1 MKKLISLIA
10 ALSIAGAMHAD
21 DYTLYIVAN
30 STTNYTLA
38 KVQKITFENGNV
50 VVNMKD
56 GTKQSTAISAVSRIY
71 FDIAAAFE
79 GEDVNQDG
87 SVDTQDVLAIYEFM
101 QNYTDG
107 ATIGNEDVNQ
117 DGTVDTQ
124 DVLQVYEH
132 MQNN

>member
-30 STTNYTLA
+30 STTNYALN
-38 KVQKITFENGNV
+38 KVQKITFEDGSV

-71 FDIAAAFE
+71 FDIATFAT
-79 GEDVNQDG
+79 EDVNQDG
-87 SVDTQDVLAIYEFM
+87 EVDTQDVLAIYEFM
-101 QNYTDG
+101 QNYTEG
-107 ATIGNEDVNQ
+107 ATIGKEDVNQ
-117 DGTVDTQ
+117 DGMVDTQ
-124 DVLQVYEH
+124 DVLNVYEY